1 MLENDKVYQSKYE
14 TLLNVAQLGGWE
26 YNVLTQELWC
36 NQSYFSMLGRLDA
49 SIKHWDKYSIKEVWE
64 NWLHP
69 DDLAKAKNRFADFIL
84 NPGADYSQQF
94 KMLHADGSW
103 VVILSRAK
111 AMRDDDGELTGMII
125 GSHLDITGTQEITE
139 SYTITQK
146 EFEKTKRQVIK
157 DNAFL
162 KAVLNSPKD
171 RFVVAIDRHYKYL
184 GFSDSYIAFARD
196 YLKKEV
202 AIGMSTFDVLPEELK
217 SLAKDNYDRALNGE
231 SFVVSSNFLAPNG
244 KRLHYENKY
253 SPIIDQHGKILG
265 LTLFSNDITALK
277 EQQEEMRM
285 IDLRYAALFEG
296 AEDAILI
303 ADAKSGNLV
312 DVNEKA
318 CKLFGYSKMEMIGLH
333 QTLLH
338 PPEALAYVKAK
349 FEEFVKNKEYHFVET
364 DIITK
369 KGIVKPVRI
378 SGGAPFRVG
387 KYLFTAAYFHDRTV
401 EKAAVEKALTIQE
414 LLSKAEGIAHVGS
427 FEVTIPGG
435 FAVWS
440 DEMFRILDLTPNEVI
455 AHSDIFTNMVLPSY
469 SEEYAKWIVKASSIE
484 GESTPIKVQ
493 IKTARGNLKYVIVSG
508 VSYKDFSG
516 KVYKFIGVVK
526 DITKRVA
533 TLENLQ
539 EQNRKLKEIAWA
551 QSHLVRGPLSDILG
565 LSRIIKG
572 ELVSSDEK
580 DKLLHQIHEAAEKLD
595 QVIKD
600 VVGNTSTFE
609 ELLEDF
615 E

>member
-1 MLENDKVYQSKYE
+1 MPQKEIYQSKYE

-26 YNVLTQELWC
+26 YNVLTQELSC

-49 SIKHWDKYSIKEVWE
+49 TMNDWDKYSIKEVWE
-64 NWLHP
+64 TWLHP
-69 DDLAKAKNRFADFIL
+69 DDIARAKNKFADFIL
-84 NPGADYSQQF
+84 NPGADYTQQF
-94 KMLHADGSW
+94 RMLHANGHW
-103 VVILSRAK
+103 VVILSRAR
-111 AMRDDDGELTGMII
+111 AIRDEQGDLTGMII

-139 SYTITQK
+139 SFAITQK

-171 RFVVAIDRHYKYL
+171 LFVVAIDRNYRYL
-184 GFSDSYIAFARD
+184 GFSDSYIGFAKE

-202 AIGMSTFDVLPEELK
+202 AIGMNTFDVLPEELK
-217 SLAKDNYDRALNGE
+217 PLAKENYDKALNGE
-231 SFVVSSNFLAPNG
+231 SFVVSSNFKALNG

-265 LTLFSNDITALK
+265 LTLFSNDITLLK

-285 IDLRYAALFEG
+285 VDLRYAALFDG

-312 DVNEKA
+312 DVNDKA
-318 CKLFGYSKMEMIGLH
+318 CKLFGYTKMEMVGLH
-333 QTLLH
+333 QTKLH
-338 PPEALAYVKAK
+338 PPEALAYVQAK
-349 FEEFVKNKEYHFVET
+349 FAEFVKNKEYHFVET
-364 DIITK
+364 DIITS
-369 KGIVKPVRI
+369 KGLKKPVRI

-387 KYLFTAAYFHDRTV
+387 KYLFTAAYFHDRSV

-440 DEMFRILDLTPNEVI
+440 DEMFRILDLKPHEVI
-455 AHSDIFTNMVLPSY
+455 AHSDIFTKMVLPSH
-469 SEEYAKWIVKASSIE
+469 SETYAKWIVTASSIE
-484 GESTPIKVQ
+484 GESNPIKVP
-493 IKTARGNLKYVIVSG
+493 IKTAKGNLKYVIVSG
-508 VSYKDFSG
+508 VSYKDKTGS
-516 KVYKFIGVVK
+516 VYKFIGVVK

-565 LSRIIKG
+565 LSKIIRG
-572 ELVSSDEK
+572 ELVSPDEK
-580 DKLLHQIHEAAEKLD
+580 DKLLTQIHEAAEKLD
-595 QVIKD
+595 QVIKE
-600 VVGNTSTFE
+600 VVNNTSIFE
-609 ELLEDF
+609 EILEEF

>member
-1 MLENDKVYQSKYE
+1 MENHKIYQSKYE

-26 YNVLTQELWC
+26 YNVLTQELSC
-36 NQSYFSMLGRLDA
+36 NKSYFKMLGRLDA
-49 SIKHWDKYSIKEVWE
+49 NMKDWDKYPIKEVWE

-84 NPGADYSQQF
+84 NPGVDYAQQF
-94 KMLHADGSW
+94 RMLHADGHW

-111 AMRDDDGELTGMII
+111 AMRDEDGELTGMII

-162 KAVLNSPKD
+162 KAILNSPKD
-171 RFVVAIDRHYKYL
+171 LFIVAIDKHFRYL
-184 GFSDSYIAFARD
+184 GFSDEYISFAKNV
-196 YLKKEV
+196 LKKEV
-202 AIGMSTFDVLPEELK
+202 AIGMDVFTVLPEDLK
-217 SLAKDNYDRALNGE
+217 EFAKKNYERALNGE
-231 SFVVSSNFLAPNG
+231 SFVTENAIVLPDG
-244 KRLHYENKY
+244 KKHYYENKY

-265 LTLFSNDITALK
+265 LTLFSNDITQLK
-277 EQQEEMRM
+277 EQQEETRM
-285 IDLRYAALFEG
+285 VDLRYAALFDG
-296 AEDAILI
+296 ADDAILI
-303 ADAKSGNLV
+303 ADAKTGNLV
-312 DVNEKA
+312 DVNDKA

-333 QTLLH
+333 QTQLH

-349 FEEFVKNKEYHFVET
+349 FEEFVKNKDYHCVET

-369 KGIVKPVRI
+369 KGTTKPVRI
-378 SGGAPFRVG
+378 SAGAPFRVG

-401 EKAAVEKALTIQE
+401 EKAAVDKALTIQE

-484 GESTPIKVQ
+484 WESTPIKVQ

-565 LSRIIKG
+565 LSKIIKG

-580 DKLLHQIHEAAEKLD
+580 DKLLNQIHEAAEKLD

-615 E
+615 Q